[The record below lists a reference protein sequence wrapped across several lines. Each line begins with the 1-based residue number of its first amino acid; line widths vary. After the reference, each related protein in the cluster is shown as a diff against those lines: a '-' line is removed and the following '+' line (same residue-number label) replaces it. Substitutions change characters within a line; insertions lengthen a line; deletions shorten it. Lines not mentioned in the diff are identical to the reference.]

1 VIAATGLDGGLG
13 GFTLTTAISSL
24 PELVVLVTA
33 VRMGQLTL
41 GVGNIIGGNVYD
53 TLMIAVADIA
63 YVRGS
68 LYSDAGP
75 TSLILLGGTLLIT
88 ATLTAGLVMR
98 ERRWIGFEGV
108 SIPLIYLGTIA
119 LVVWA

>member
-1 VIAATGLDGGLG
+1 MAATGLDSGLV

-53 TLMIAVADIA
+53 TLMIALADVS
-63 YVRGS
+63 YVQGS
-68 LYSDAGP
+68 LYRDAGP
-75 TSLILLGGTLLIT
+75 TSLILLGGTLMMT